1 MLKEID
7 FTKDVIPANGKE
19 YRILPELPIS
29 RFKELDK
36 MEVEFF
42 YGVDMQTMF
51 NKIKAAYNDLN
62 SRDIKIA
69 DASVKLHNL
78 MIGVAEKV
86 DNRTHIVMRICSL
99 FLVTEDEDINQ
110 WSEELAAKK
119 EKDWQAE
126 GYKMSSFFSLV
137 ASFLPGFLSAYDS
150 VLKGT
155 LDKVN
160 KSDNKKKNQ

>member
-7 FTKDVIPANGKE
+7 FTKDVIHANGKD
-19 YRILPELPIS
+19 YKILTELPIS

-51 NKIKAAYNDLN
+51 DKIKSAYNDLN

-78 MIGVAEKV
+78 MVGVAEKV
-86 DNRTHIVMRICSL
+86 DGRTHIVMRICSL
-99 FLVTEDEDINQ
+99 FLVTEDENINE
-110 WSEELAAKK
+110 WSEELAAMK
-119 EKDWQAE
+119 EKDWAAE

-150 VLKGT
+150 VLKDT
-155 LDKVN
+155 SVKAS
-160 KSDNKKKNQ
+160 KSDSKKKNR